1 MKYVRTER
9 GIYKLSDYKKIEDGW
24 LYFVVDGV
32 KTNIYG
38 KVISQADT
46 IDKLC
51 DEFVVIR
58 KGTKPH
64 TAGVPYFKIKM
75 DSKYINEKGYEIRG
89 AIWTDKGLIYVA
101 KMNEKGEL
109 ELL

>member
-38 KVISQADT
+38 KVISQADA
-46 IDKLC
+46 IEELC
-51 DEFVVIR
+51 DEFVLFRDGKPYAILR
-58 KGTKPH
+58 NEDDNATKLKE
-64 TAGVPYFKIKM
+64 TWKDY
-75 DSKYINEKGYEIRG
+75 RG

-101 KMNEKGEL
+101 KMNDKGEW